1 MCAVCPRMQAR
12 HMYARTH
19 TLSLNGNTVTG
30 DRAAPLG
37 NGGVRLLL
45 YIYVCRSESVWGG
58 RHSTLR
64 WLSFPACVATGL
76 ALAGC
81 RYINYHPYDVD
92 VDGEKMVNVT
102 NAITL

>member
-1 MCAVCPRMQAR
+1 M
-12 HMYARTH
+12 
-19 TLSLNGNTVTG
+19 
-30 DRAAPLG
+30 
-37 NGGVRLLL
+37 
-45 YIYVCRSESVWGG
+45 WGG

>member
-1 MCAVCPRMQAR
+1 M
-12 HMYARTH
+12 
-19 TLSLNGNTVTG
+19 
-30 DRAAPLG
+30 
-37 NGGVRLLL
+37 RLLL
-45 YIYVCRSESVWGG
+45 YLYMCVDLRVCGVGL
-58 RHSTLR
+58 HSTLR